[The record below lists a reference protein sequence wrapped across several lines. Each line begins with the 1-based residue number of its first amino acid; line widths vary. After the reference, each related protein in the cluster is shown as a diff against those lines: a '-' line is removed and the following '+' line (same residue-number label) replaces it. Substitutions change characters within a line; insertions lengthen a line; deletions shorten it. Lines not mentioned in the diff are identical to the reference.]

1 MAINGYYDLKKGATG
16 KYSFNLVAG
25 NHQVILVSESYAQK
39 SGAEG
44 GIASVQKN
52 GAEEAHFDR
61 RTSSNQKPYFVLK
74 SGNGQIIGTSEMYE
88 STAARD
94 NGIESVKTNSPSVKV
109 NDHTGE

>member
-1 MAINGYYDLKKGATG
+1 MAINGYYDLKKGTTG

-25 NHQVILVSESYAQK
+25 NHQVILVSESYTQK

-52 GAEEAHFDR
+52 GGEDDHYDR
-61 RTSSNQKPYFVLK
+61 RTSSNGKPYFVLK

-88 STAARD
+88 SVAARD
-94 NGIESVKTNSPSVKV
+94 NGIESVKTNSPSITVK
-109 NDHTGE
+109 DLTGE